1 MYPVS
6 SVISSVAASS
16 VVTESGNDT
25 SNNVNTAQGD
35 DLHPVDVTTSATAVG
50 HVVSTKS
57 KGKAPAQKHVSSV
70 AVSSSAAA
78 TGLSPIIESEP
89 GSLSKTQPSS
99 SSTTTTSITATTVGK
114 EVSTRGRGRGRAI
127 AQKPVTSTVVSPP
140 AATVS
145 QRDGTPKPSKKR
157 ELKKLSAVGS
167 EDFSRAADAVSAP
180 PIVEFSIRN
189 YKSKRIRKSGLKK
202 LSDVSSEDFSRAAD
216 AVGATPMVEL
226 SIRSDISKRSREHGL
241 KNLREVTSEDFSRAI
256 DNVGAP
262 IVGFSIGRDTSNLS
276 RNRAIENNASATIDL
291 SSCGINF
298 RKILP
303 KPSPGVSD
311 QRDSVSAAGNVSN
324 VVESPVDTGSSLPI
338 IFLVPLPQPQ
348 SQPVFSVPLASVFVT
363 DTLPA
368 DISLTGGTGGT
379 GI

>member
-1 MYPVS
+1 FS
-6 SVISSVAASS
+6 S
-16 VVTESGNDT
+16 
-25 SNNVNTAQGD
+25 
-35 DLHPVDVTTSATAVG
+35 
-50 HVVSTKS
+50 
-57 KGKAPAQKHVSSV
+57 
-70 AVSSSAAA
+70 
-78 TGLSPIIESEP
+78 
-89 GSLSKTQPSS
+89 
-99 SSTTTTSITATTVGK
+99 
-114 EVSTRGRGRGRAI
+114 
-127 AQKPVTSTVVSPP
+127 
-140 AATVS
+140 
-145 QRDGTPKPSKKR
+145 
-157 ELKKLSAVGS
+157 
-167 EDFSRAADAVSAP
+167 P
-180 PIVEFSIRN
+180 PIVDFSVRN

-216 AVGATPMVEL
+216 AVGATPTVEL

-241 KNLREVTSEDFSRAI
+241 KNLSEVTPEDFSRAI

-379 GI
+379 GGTGYSVPIVTDPVSALVVEDKLPIEEPSSSLAPLSSFTPFWGESSSIIIGDVLASTEDVSASALLVEGELPIEEPSSSLVPLSSFTPFSPPYESRAAADIYSASPLAREAVVESTSVDVTPAFWWLEDESLSPPSSPSIAPSSLSLSSSLSGSGLDADVSSSSAD